1 MKHILFL
8 MIFALVG
15 YTSAVAQE
23 IEVGNPEV
31 RRQLEQIKIWQ
42 MTKDLNLPNEKAEKF
57 FPVYNSYMAQLR
69 ETIAR
74 RRDLV
79 SQLDQ
84 MLRQGAKD
92 DEISKQVDRI
102 TKLDEQLAEQHK
114 HFIDSLKDILTPT
127 EIGKYIVFEQKFQ
140 REIRDRLRAIMQQRM
155 RGRFNRQ

>member
-15 YTSAVAQE
+15 STSAVAQE